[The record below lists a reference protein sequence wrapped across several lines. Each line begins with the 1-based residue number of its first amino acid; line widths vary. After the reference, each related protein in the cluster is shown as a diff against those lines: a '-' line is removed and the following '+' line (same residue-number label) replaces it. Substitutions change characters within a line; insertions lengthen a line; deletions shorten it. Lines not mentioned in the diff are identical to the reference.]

1 MTGMRLRDLM
11 LAAGVMVLVVAS
23 VSLQLSVAGN
33 MMKGGRAAA
42 TAIAAV
48 TE

>member
-23 VSLQLSVAGN
+23 ISFQLSMAGQ
-33 MMKGGRAAA
+33 MMKGGGRSA
-42 TAIAAV
+42 TTIAAV
-48 TE
+48 AD